1 MSFVTF
7 IYRISRKT
15 YFGKYIFDD
24 YVSDD
29 HNGLDIEIREN
40 VLHAINRYRAKHGK
54 PALSLADLSIG
65 ILAFC
70 PGNDYIPVYSSEDEY
85 KSFDFYYSERISY
98 INGKA
103 L

>member
-7 IYRISRKT
+7 IYRIGRKT

-29 HNGLDIEIREN
+29 HNGLDIEIREE
-40 VLHAINRYRAKHGK
+40 VLNTINSYRAKHGK
-54 PALSLADLSIG
+54 SALSLAELAIG

-70 PGNDYIPVYSSEDEY
+70 PGNGYIPVYSSEDEY
-85 KSFDFYYSERISY
+85 KSFDYYYSEHISY